1 MATEPLAALEALLFI
16 AGEPVSTT
24 QVAEVLNVGTSEAVK
39 LCQELADQYAARSQS
54 GLLVQETAGG
64 WRLCTRPEYGKL
76 LAERYAPPLYL
87 SKAALEVLAIVALQ
101 APVTRQQID
110 GLRGVSSERT
120 LAKLLEK
127 NLIMEIGRA
136 ELPGRPILYDVTPYF
151 KRKTNW
157 RDYYQKQGVNENDER
172 TSSEID

>member
-1 MATEPLAALEALLFI
+1 M
-16 AGEPVSTT
+16 
-24 QVAEVLNVGTSEAVK
+24 
-39 LCQELADQYAARSQS
+39 
-54 GLLVQETAGG
+54 
-64 WRLCTRPEYGKL
+64 
-76 LAERYAPPLYL
+76 AERYAPPLHL

-120 LAKLLEK
+120 LANLLEK